1 MKACIKSILLKYNI
15 IDNLEKFVEGL
26 NMIEINKKVIINN
39 SLSSCDIDKDNSLIL
54 HLNTCEKYLVS
65 KNNKSLKSPKIT
77 ELKLGDSIKINL
89 KFINQSSL
97 DIEKLKLNFNSCN
110 NFKFVSNSLINI
122 DTKEIYHSECIN
134 SNCFSISSLKINES
148 INLRFFIKVSSTNAN
163 DIDFNNIYNLMTLTK
178 QNYLSDFNSDSLF
191 LIKQASL
198 QITENPLNGFIDIE
212 NLGTAP
218 ALDVIYTFNIP
229 KNAVADFSNVEAYLN
244 NNAVKINYKKLNN
257 VIFFKLPTIPEINNN
272 KISKLRIKFNCHNK
286 NSIYISKMTLK

>member
-15 IDNLEKFVEGL
+15 TNNLEKFVEGL

-39 SLSSCDIDKDNSLIL
+39 SLSSCNIDKDNSLIL

-65 KNNKSLKSPKIT
+65 KNNKNLERLKIT

-89 KFINQSSL
+89 NIINQSSL
-97 DIEKLKLNFNSCN
+97 NIEKLSLNFNSCN

-122 DTKEIYHSECIN
+122 DTKETYHSECIN
-134 SNCFSISSLKINES
+134 SKCFSINSLKVNES
-148 INLRFFIKVSSTNAN
+148 INLRFFIKVSSTNAS

-178 QNYLSDFNSDSLF
+178 QNYLSDFSNDSLF

-198 QITENPLNGFIDIE
+198 QITENPLSGFIDIE

-218 ALDVIYTFNIP
+218 ALDTIYTFNIP
-229 KNAVADFSNVEAYLN
+229 KNAVADFSNIEAYLN
-244 NNAVKINYKKLNN
+244 NNSVKIHYKKLND
-257 VIFFKLPTIPEINNN
+257 VIFFKLPPIPEINNN